1 MALIFSSSSR
11 RCGNVC
17 KRSKGRRCGK
27 QCLRA
32 VGKLTAF
39 PSGRKY
45 LFSIGGAAVFHI
57 SIVLFWNIGSPSC
70 YEQSID
76 GQGNIPGRHQQSPDQ
91 DETADH
97 SANNKVQQKQ
107 RKGGSQ
113 RAARHDPGKHPWDAK
128 RQTAKD
134 EQPYIVG
141 DSIFCADGFENA
153 VQQSRHRHGQH
164 ALFEKLFDYFGF
176 RHSQHLHSWFHYISR
191 ITMRPGVLQRLSKAP
206 NPRYSKSLLRC
217 RCCSCSFGLSS
228 RASTFWRR
236 VSYSFSSRCIFRSSV
251 CRAALR
257 AESPSSS
264 AFTLSEEGSLVS
276 PAFLISLAAA
286 SNKIISLSK
295 PRRNFSLSFD
305 ALYRS

>member
-1 MALIFSSSSR
+1 M
-11 RCGNVC
+11 C
-17 KRSKGRRCGK
+17 KRSKGRSCGK

-39 PSGRKY
+39 PSSREY
-45 LFSIGGAAVFHI
+45 LFSIGEAAVFHI

-76 GQGNIPGRHQQSPDQ
+76 GQGNIPGSHQQSPDQ

-113 RAARHDPGKHPWDAK
+113 RAAGHDPGKHPWDTK
-128 RQTAKD
+128 RQAAKD

-141 DSIFCADGFENA
+141 DSIFCAGGFENA

-191 ITMRPGVLQRLSKAP
+191 ITMRPGVLQRL
-206 NPRYSKSLLRC
+206 
-217 RCCSCSFGLSS
+217 
-228 RASTFWRR
+228 
-236 VSYSFSSRCIFRSSV
+236 
-251 CRAALR
+251 
-257 AESPSSS
+257 
-264 AFTLSEEGSLVS
+264 
-276 PAFLISLAAA
+276 
-286 SNKIISLSK
+286 
-295 PRRNFSLSFD
+295 
-305 ALYRS
+305 